1 MPLLQRHGDLIMGFG
16 LPAQQAVEPGL
27 VLVEAF
33 EHPDV
38 VGPLGD

>member
-1 MPLLQRHGDLIMGFG
+1 MGFG

-38 VGPLGD
+38 VGPELPCILGNFIV